1 MKYVFSAVFLLG
13 VVVLC
18 VKLIIGLVSDIKKR
32 KERKN
37 KPTDESVEKNNK
49 KEKNV

>member
-1 MKYVFSAVFLLG
+1 MKYVFTGALLLG

-18 VKLIIGLVSDIKKR
+18 VKLIIGLVADIRKR

-37 KPTDESVEKNNK
+37 KPTGEPVEENNI
-49 KEKNV
+49 KEKNE

>member
-1 MKYVFSAVFLLG
+1 MKYVFTGALLLG

-18 VKLIIGLVSDIKKR
+18 VKLIIGLIADIKKR

-37 KPTDESVEKNNK
+37 KPAGEPAEEKTL
-49 KEKNV
+49 KEKNE